1 MALGRNWRFSI
12 PQCSR
17 IDFFTSSMLSSEVRK
32 NLTSV
37 ELFPFTVRSS
47 RAMATALSPGHFL
60 DGLFRLLRPFSYV
73 FNVLDAA

>member
-1 MALGRNWRFSI
+1 
-12 PQCSR
+12 
-17 IDFFTSSMLSSEVRK
+17 MLSSEVRK

-37 ELFPFTVRSS
+37 EVFPFTVRSS